1 MAGAQKNFELLF
13 KLSATLG
20 GNFHRTFNAARQA
33 QDRLA
38 ASVKN
43 VNALQSKIDGYNK
56 ANAAIEQNRGKLQRL
71 TAEHDRLQSELTQTA
86 QKKRDLQRAMET
98 AEAEGNIEEYK
109 RLQRELSATEKE
121 YSKLNEKYKANQNQI
136 QQATAK
142 IEEQQRT
149 LEQLTQELRE
159 AGLNTDDLERAN
171 DRLKNS
177 YERLQASQERL
188 KNLNQ
193 QQEKIKENIS
203 ATKTQ
208 ILGTVGAYT
217 AVAAA
222 IYAGPVQ
229 AAQKYETALAKVNT
243 IADTQAVPLEKIS
256 QEVMALSNKTGVA
269 ANDLAEDVYNAI
281 SAGQK
286 TGDAVNFVSYSTK
299 LAKAGFA
306 ETSQTLDVLTTILNA
321 YGKSADEVGSVSDML
336 IQIQNKGK
344 VSVGE
349 LSSVM
354 GKIIPTANSYNVSL
368 EQLGATYAIMTSKG
382 IAAAETTTYANSMLN
397 ELGKSGSTADK
408 ILRSVAGGGF
418 SDLMANGSSL
428 AEVLDILQQEA
439 QKSGKTIADMFGSAE
454 AGKAA
459 ITLLSNGVDGFNASV
474 EDMLK
479 STGATETAFG
489 IMADTTE
496 NKMAKAKNSINNLQ
510 IVLGQN
516 FLPIIGNVAD
526 KVAGVVTK
534 ISEFAEANPQLV
546 QTVLKVVGALAAL
559 KLGGLGLKL
568 GFQEMSLGVNTAK
581 IVLETLRSKFLILQA
596 GSIGLAGRLKLA
608 GQGVLTYF
616 GNVGN
621 ALGGVTSALGNILTN
636 NPLARAAGGLFTR
649 VGSIFTAGAQSLAG
663 RLLGPLSGAGSR
675 AVSMI
680 LAPFRA
686 LGGQLGGVLS
696 GLSGVIARS
705 PLGTI
710 GRVVSGAFGKL
721 GTLIGPI
728 GNALKTALGPLGKL
742 GSTLLGPLGGI
753 AGKVLPVVGV
763 ITAVITV
770 VQLLRENFDKVQ
782 EVVQRV
788 FGDKGLEIF
797 NKIVSTVQMAGDAIK
812 NAFSGESLDAVRS
825 KIEGAF
831 GQKGVAVFNGF
842 ISVVQT
848 VAGVI
853 QNLVGFISENVA
865 PTVTKILGVIVSD
878 VIPGIVNGIRQA
890 APVIMQIVQSIA
902 NFIGGIIPVIGS
914 FITGVMPIINQIID
928 FIQANVLPIVQEVFN
943 FIVSTVLPAINSG
956 VQFLATTIT
965 AVLSAVLPV
974 VQTVFTTIWNII
986 QPIMQQILTT
996 VQAVLPS
1003 VLAIFQNV
1011 FNTIGGVVNGLATVL
1026 SGLIQFIT
1034 GVFSG
1039 NWAQAWEG
1047 IKSVFSGVW
1056 ESLNG
1061 IAKGVVNGII
1071 GVINGAISGL
1081 NSIKIPD
1088 WVPVIGGK
1096 GVNIPTIP
1104 TFAGGTTR
1112 TPSTFIAGEKG
1123 PELITN
1129 APGMTVYTAER
1140 TRQIL
1145 ENSNQA
1151 ASVANNYGKDTTT
1164 ATAPEVPHTPGRA
1177 KKALENSNRA
1187 AAAVNRYGGRAAA
1200 GTTLE
1205 VPYTAGKAK
1214 KILETGNR
1222 AASVAKAAT
1231 EITNISNYGGK
1242 LETEVKA
1249 PPEVTRN
1256 PSGGGTQN
1264 LTINNSPTIIVQGDK
1279 PDDLERKLEENNQ
1292 KLIQQVREMQRQDA
1306 EDERRTVYE

>member
-13 KLSATLG
+13 KLTASLG
-20 GNFHRTFNAARQA
+20 GNFHSTFNAAVQA
-33 QDRLA
+33 QKRLSD
-38 ASVKN
+38 SVKN

-56 ANAAIEQNRGKLQRL
+56 ANAAIQQNQQKLQRL
-71 TAEHDRLQSELTQTA
+71 TAEHDRLQSELAQTA

-109 RLQRELSATEKE
+109 RLQKELSDTNKE
-121 YSKLNEKYKANQNQI
+121 YSRLNEKYKANQNQI

-142 IEEQQRT
+142 IEEQQRS
-149 LEQLTQELRE
+149 LEELAQELRE

-171 DRLKNS
+171 ERLKNS

-193 QQEKIKENIS
+193 QQEKIKQNIS
-203 ATKTQ
+203 ATKTE

-243 IADTQAVPLEKIS
+243 IADTQKVPLEDIS
-256 QEVMALSNKTGVA
+256 KAVMKLSNETGVA
-269 ANDLAEDVYNAI
+269 ASALAEDVYNAI
-281 SAGQK
+281 SAGQD
-286 TGDAVNFVSYSTK
+286 TGEAVNFVSASTK

-321 YGKSADEVGSVSDML
+321 YGDKVGTVNDVSDML

-354 GKIIPTANSYNVSL
+354 GKIIPTANAYNVGL

-408 ILRSVAGGGF
+408 ILRKVAGGGF

-428 AEVLDILQQEA
+428 AEVLNILQTEA

-459 ITLLSNGVDGFNASV
+459 MSILSNGVDGFNASV
-474 EDMLK
+474 EEMIK

-516 FLPIIGNVAD
+516 LLPIVGNVAD
-526 KVAGVVTK
+526 KVAGVITK
-534 ISEFAEANPQLV
+534 VSEFAQANPQLV

-568 GFQEMSLGVNTAK
+568 GFEEIGLGVNGVQT
-581 IVLETLRSKFLILQA
+581 VLEKLSGKFLTTQA
-596 GSIGLAGRLKLA
+596 GSIGLVGKIKNLA
-608 GQGVLTYF
+608 KSFTS
-616 GNVGN
+616 
-621 ALGGVTSALGNILTN
+621 LGGIKN
-636 NPLARAAGGLFTR
+636 
-649 VGSIFTAGAQSLAG
+649 
-663 RLLGPLSGAGSR
+663 LLGS
-675 AVSMI
+675 
-680 LAPFRA
+680 F
-686 LGGQLGGVLS
+686 
-696 GLSGVIARS
+696 
-705 PLGTI
+705 
-710 GRVVSGAFGKL
+710 
-721 GTLIGPI
+721 
-728 GNALKTALGPLGKL
+728 
-742 GSTLLGPLGGI
+742 GGI
-753 AGKVLPVVGV
+753 AGKILPIVGI

-770 VQLLRENFDKVQ
+770 VQLLRNNLDKVR
-782 EVVQRV
+782 EAVGRV

-797 NKIVSTVQMAGDAIK
+797 NKIVAAVTAAGDAIK
-812 NAFSGESLDAVRS
+812 NVFSGGNMDAARQ
-825 KIEGAF
+825 KIESIF
-831 GQKGVAVFNGF
+831 GTKGTAVFDGF
-842 ISVVQT
+842 IRAAQT
-848 VAGVI
+848 VGSAIGS
-853 QNLVGFISENVA
+853 LVGFITEHVVPVA
-865 PTVTKILGVIVSD
+865 EQVLGVIVSD
-878 VIPGIVNGIRQA
+878 VIPGIVGGIQQA
-890 APVIMQIVQSIA
+890 APVIMQIVQAIA
-902 NFIGGIIPVIGS
+902 NFIAGIIPVIGG
-914 FITGVMPIINQIID
+914 FIAGIMPVISEIITFVQT
-928 FIQANVLPIVQEVFN
+928 NVFPIVQQIFS
-943 FIVSTVLPAINSG
+943 FIVSTVLPAIVSG
-956 VQFLATTIT
+956 VQFLAATIT

-986 QPIMQQILTT
+986 QPILQQIFTT

-1039 NWAQAWEG
+1039 NWGQAWEG
-1047 IKSVFSGVW
+1047 IKSVFSGAWDALTSIV
-1056 ESLNG
+1056 
-1061 IAKGVVNGII
+1061 KGVINNII
-1071 GVINGAISGL
+1071 GIINGAIAGL

-1088 WVPVIGGK
+1088 WVPVVGGK
-1096 GVNIPTIP
+1096 GVNIPQLP
-1104 TFAGGTTR
+1104 TFARGTAR

-1140 TRQIL
+1140 TQKIL
-1145 ENSNQA
+1145 E
-1151 ASVANNYGKDTTT
+1151 T
-1164 ATAPEVPHTPGRA
+1164 
-1177 KKALENSNRA
+1177 SNRA
-1187 AAAVNRYGGRAAA
+1187 AAAVKAAPAAVQVGGYGGN
-1200 GTTLE
+1200 
-1205 VPYTAGKAK
+1205 P
-1214 KILETGNR
+1214 
-1222 AASVAKAAT
+1222 VA
-1231 EITNISNYGGK
+1231 
-1242 LETEVKA
+1242 EVKTA
-1249 PPEVTRN
+1249 PEVTRN
-1256 PSGGGTQN
+1256 PGRGGGTQN
-1264 LTINNSPTIIVQGDK
+1264 ITVNNSPTIVVNGDK
-1279 PDDLERKLEENNQ
+1279 PDDLEQKLEANNQ
-1292 KLIQQVREMQRQDA
+1292 KLIREIREMQRQDE
-1306 EDERRTVYE
+1306 EDERRAVYE

>member
-13 KLSATLG
+13 KLTASLG
-20 GNFHRTFNAARQA
+20 GNFHSTFNAAVQA
-33 QDRLA
+33 QKRLSD
-38 ASVKN
+38 SVKN

-56 ANAAIEQNRGKLQRL
+56 ANAAIQQNQQKLQRL
-71 TAEHDRLQSELTQTA
+71 TAEHDRLQSELAQTA

-109 RLQRELSATEKE
+109 RLQKELSDTNKE

-142 IEEQQRT
+142 IEEQQRS
-149 LEQLTQELRE
+149 LEELAQELRE

-171 DRLKNS
+171 ERLKNS

-193 QQEKIKENIS
+193 QQEKIKQNIS

-229 AAQKYETALAKVNT
+229 AAQKYEAALAKVNT
-243 IADTQAVPLEKIS
+243 IADTTQVPLEKIS

-269 ANDLAEDVYNAI
+269 ASALAEDVYNAI
-281 SAGQK
+281 SAGQQ

-321 YGKSADEVGSVSDML
+321 YRMSADKVGNVSDML

-354 GKIIPTANSYNVSL
+354 GKIIPTANAYNVSL

-408 ILRSVAGGGF
+408 ILRKVAGGGF

-428 AEVLDILQQEA
+428 AEVLDVLQKEA

-459 ITLLSNGVDGFNASV
+459 MSILSNGVDGFNESV
-474 EDMLK
+474 EGMLN
-479 STGATETAFG
+479 SVGATETAFG

-516 FLPIIGNVAD
+516 LLPIVGNVAD

-534 ISEFAEANPQLV
+534 VSEFAQANPQLV

-596 GSIGLAGRLKLA
+596 GSIGLIGRLKNL
-608 GQGVLTYF
+608 GKSLTT
-616 GNVGN
+616 
-621 ALGGVTSALGNILTN
+621 LGGIKN
-636 NPLARAAGGLFTR
+636 
-649 VGSIFTAGAQSLAG
+649 
-663 RLLGPLSGAGSR
+663 LLGG
-675 AVSMI
+675 M
-680 LAPFRA
+680 
-686 LGGQLGGVLS
+686 
-696 GLSGVIARS
+696 
-705 PLGTI
+705 
-710 GRVVSGAFGKL
+710 
-721 GTLIGPI
+721 
-728 GNALKTALGPLGKL
+728 
-742 GSTLLGPLGGI
+742 GGI
-753 AGKVLPVVGV
+753 AGKILPIVAVVA
-763 ITAVITV
+763 AVITV
-770 VQLLRENFDKVQ
+770 VQLLRKNFDKVR
-782 EVVQRV
+782 EAVGRI

-797 NKIVSTVQMAGDAIK
+797 DKIVAAVTAAGDAIK
-812 NAFSGESLDAVRS
+812 NVFSGGNMDAARQ
-825 KIEGAF
+825 KIESIFGA
-831 GQKGVAVFNGF
+831 KGTAVFDGF
-842 ISVVQT
+842 IRAAQT
-848 VAGVI
+848 VGSAIGS
-853 QNLVGFISENVA
+853 LVGFITEHVVPVA
-865 PTVTKILGVIVSD
+865 EQVLGVIVSD
-878 VIPGIVNGIRQA
+878 VIPGIVGGIQQA
-890 APVIMQIVQSIA
+890 APVIMQIVQAIA
-902 NFIGGIIPVIGS
+902 NFIAGIIPVIGG
-914 FITGVMPIINQIID
+914 FIAGIMPVIREIITFVQT
-928 FIQANVLPIVQEVFN
+928 NVFPIVQQIFS
-943 FIVSTVLPAINSG
+943 FIVSTVLPAIVSG
-956 VQFLATTIT
+956 VQFLAATIT

-986 QPIMQQILTT
+986 QPILQQIFTT

-1039 NWAQAWEG
+1039 NWGQAWEG
-1047 IKSVFSGVW
+1047 IKSVFSGAWDALTSIV
-1056 ESLNG
+1056 
-1061 IAKGVVNGII
+1061 KGVINNII
-1071 GVINGAISGL
+1071 GIINGAIAGL

-1088 WVPVIGGK
+1088 WVPVVGGK
-1096 GVNIPTIP
+1096 GVNIPQLP
-1104 TFAGGTTR
+1104 TFARGTAR

-1140 TRQIL
+1140 TQKIL
-1145 ENSNQA
+1145 E
-1151 ASVANNYGKDTTT
+1151 T
-1164 ATAPEVPHTPGRA
+1164 
-1177 KKALENSNRA
+1177 SNRA
-1187 AAAVNRYGGRAAA
+1187 AAAVKAAPAAVQVGGYGGN
-1200 GTTLE
+1200 
-1205 VPYTAGKAK
+1205 P
-1214 KILETGNR
+1214 
-1222 AASVAKAAT
+1222 VA
-1231 EITNISNYGGK
+1231 
-1242 LETEVKA
+1242 EVKTA
-1249 PPEVTRN
+1249 PEVTRN
-1256 PSGGGTQN
+1256 PGRGGGTQN
-1264 LTINNSPTIIVQGDK
+1264 ITVNNSPTIVVNGDK
-1279 PDDLERKLEENNQ
+1279 PDDLEQKLEANNQ
-1292 KLIQQVREMQRQDA
+1292 KLIREIREMQRQDA
-1306 EDERRTVYE
+1306 EDERRAVYE

>member
-13 KLSATLG
+13 KLTASLG
-20 GNFHRTFNAARQA
+20 GNFHSTFNAAVQA
-33 QDRLA
+33 QKRLSD
-38 ASVKN
+38 SVKN

-56 ANAAIEQNRGKLQRL
+56 ANAAIQQNQQKLQRL
-71 TAEHDRLQSELTQTA
+71 TAEHDRLQSELAQTA

-109 RLQRELSATEKE
+109 RLQKELSDTNKE

-142 IEEQQRT
+142 IEEQQRS
-149 LEQLTQELRE
+149 LEELAQELRE

-171 DRLKNS
+171 ERLKNS

-193 QQEKIKENIS
+193 QQEKIKQNIS

-229 AAQKYETALAKVNT
+229 AAQKYEAALAKVNT
-243 IADTQAVPLEKIS
+243 IADTTQVPLEKIS

-269 ANDLAEDVYNAI
+269 ASALAEDVYNAI
-281 SAGQK
+281 SAGQQ

-321 YGKSADEVGSVSDML
+321 YRMSADKVGNVSDML

-354 GKIIPTANSYNVSL
+354 GKIIPTANAYNVSL

-408 ILRSVAGGGF
+408 ILRKVAGGGF

-428 AEVLDILQQEA
+428 AEVLDVLQKEA

-459 ITLLSNGVDGFNASV
+459 MSILSNGVDGFNESV
-474 EDMLK
+474 EGMLN
-479 STGATETAFG
+479 SVGATETAFG

-516 FLPIIGNVAD
+516 LLPIVGNVAD

-534 ISEFAEANPQLV
+534 VSEFAQANPQLV

-596 GSIGLAGRLKLA
+596 GSIGLIGRLKNL
-608 GQGVLTYF
+608 GKSLTT
-616 GNVGN
+616 
-621 ALGGVTSALGNILTN
+621 LGGIKN
-636 NPLARAAGGLFTR
+636 
-649 VGSIFTAGAQSLAG
+649 
-663 RLLGPLSGAGSR
+663 LLGG
-675 AVSMI
+675 M
-680 LAPFRA
+680 
-686 LGGQLGGVLS
+686 
-696 GLSGVIARS
+696 
-705 PLGTI
+705 
-710 GRVVSGAFGKL
+710 
-721 GTLIGPI
+721 
-728 GNALKTALGPLGKL
+728 
-742 GSTLLGPLGGI
+742 GGI
-753 AGKVLPVVGV
+753 AGKILPIVAVVA
-763 ITAVITV
+763 AVITV
-770 VQLLRENFDKVQ
+770 VQLLRKNFDKVR
-782 EVVQRV
+782 EAVGRI

-797 NKIVSTVQMAGDAIK
+797 DKIVAAVTAAGDAIK
-812 NAFSGESLDAVRS
+812 NVFSGGNMDAARQ
-825 KIEGAF
+825 KIESIFGA
-831 GQKGVAVFNGF
+831 KGTAVFDGF
-842 ISVVQT
+842 IRAAQT
-848 VAGVI
+848 VGSAIGS
-853 QNLVGFISENVA
+853 LVGFITEHVVPVA
-865 PTVTKILGVIVSD
+865 EQVLGVIVSD
-878 VIPGIVNGIRQA
+878 VIPGIVGGIQQE
-890 APVIMQIVQSIA
+890 APVIMQIVQAIA
-902 NFIGGIIPVIGS
+902 NFIAGIIPVIGG
-914 FITGVMPIINQIID
+914 FIAGIMPVISEIITFVQT
-928 FIQANVLPIVQEVFN
+928 NVFPIVQQIFS
-943 FIVSTVLPAINSG
+943 FIVSTVLPAIVSG
-956 VQFLATTIT
+956 VQFLAATIT

-986 QPIMQQILTT
+986 QPILQQIFTT

-1039 NWAQAWEG
+1039 NWGQAWEG
-1047 IKSVFSGVW
+1047 IKSVFSGAWDALTSIV
-1056 ESLNG
+1056 
-1061 IAKGVVNGII
+1061 KGVINNII
-1071 GVINGAISGL
+1071 GIINGAIAGL

-1088 WVPVIGGK
+1088 WVPVVGGK
-1096 GVNIPTIP
+1096 GVNIPQLP
-1104 TFAGGTTR
+1104 TFARGTAR

-1140 TRQIL
+1140 TQKIL
-1145 ENSNQA
+1145 E
-1151 ASVANNYGKDTTT
+1151 T
-1164 ATAPEVPHTPGRA
+1164 
-1177 KKALENSNRA
+1177 SNRA
-1187 AAAVNRYGGRAAA
+1187 AAAVKAAPAAVQVGGYGGN
-1200 GTTLE
+1200 
-1205 VPYTAGKAK
+1205 P
-1214 KILETGNR
+1214 
-1222 AASVAKAAT
+1222 VA
-1231 EITNISNYGGK
+1231 
-1242 LETEVKA
+1242 EVKTA
-1249 PPEVTRN
+1249 PEVTRN
-1256 PSGGGTQN
+1256 PGRGGGTQN
-1264 LTINNSPTIIVQGDK
+1264 ITVNNSPTIVVNGDK
-1279 PDDLERKLEENNQ
+1279 PDDLEQKLEANNQ
-1292 KLIQQVREMQRQDA
+1292 KLIREIREMQRQDA
-1306 EDERRTVYE
+1306 EDERRAVYE

>member
-13 KLSATLG
+13 KLTASLG
-20 GNFHRTFNAARQA
+20 GNFHSTFNAAVQA
-33 QDRLA
+33 QKRLSD
-38 ASVKN
+38 SVKN

-56 ANAAIEQNRGKLQRL
+56 ANAAIQQNQQKLQRL
-71 TAEHDRLQSELTQTA
+71 TAEHDRLQSELAQTA

-109 RLQRELSATEKE
+109 RLQKELSDTNKE

-142 IEEQQRT
+142 IEEQQRS
-149 LEQLTQELRE
+149 LEELAQELRE

-171 DRLKNS
+171 ERLKNS

-193 QQEKIKENIS
+193 QQEKIKQNIS

-229 AAQKYETALAKVNT
+229 AAQKYEAALAKVNT
-243 IADTQAVPLEKIS
+243 IADTTQVPLEKIS

-269 ANDLAEDVYNAI
+269 ASALAEDVYNAI
-281 SAGQK
+281 SAGQQ

-321 YGKSADEVGSVSDML
+321 YRMSADKVGNVSDML

-354 GKIIPTANSYNVSL
+354 GKIIPTANAYNVSL

-408 ILRSVAGGGF
+408 ILRKVAGGGF

-428 AEVLDILQQEA
+428 AEVLDVLQKEA

-459 ITLLSNGVDGFNASV
+459 MSILSNGVDGFNESV
-474 EDMLK
+474 EGMLN
-479 STGATETAFG
+479 SVGATETAFG

-516 FLPIIGNVAD
+516 LLPIVGNVAD

-534 ISEFAEANPQLV
+534 VSEFAQANPQLV

-596 GSIGLAGRLKLA
+596 GSIGLIGRLKNL
-608 GQGVLTYF
+608 GKSLTT
-616 GNVGN
+616 
-621 ALGGVTSALGNILTN
+621 LGGIKN
-636 NPLARAAGGLFTR
+636 
-649 VGSIFTAGAQSLAG
+649 
-663 RLLGPLSGAGSR
+663 LLGG
-675 AVSMI
+675 M
-680 LAPFRA
+680 
-686 LGGQLGGVLS
+686 
-696 GLSGVIARS
+696 
-705 PLGTI
+705 
-710 GRVVSGAFGKL
+710 
-721 GTLIGPI
+721 
-728 GNALKTALGPLGKL
+728 
-742 GSTLLGPLGGI
+742 GGI
-753 AGKVLPVVGV
+753 AGKILPIVAVVA
-763 ITAVITV
+763 AVITV
-770 VQLLRENFDKVQ
+770 VQLLRKNFDKVR
-782 EVVQRV
+782 EAVGRI

-797 NKIVSTVQMAGDAIK
+797 VKIVAAVTAAGDAIK
-812 NAFSGESLDAVRS
+812 NVFSGGNMDAARQ
-825 KIEGAF
+825 KIESIFGA
-831 GQKGVAVFNGF
+831 KGTAVFDGF
-842 ISVVQT
+842 IRAAQT
-848 VAGVI
+848 VGSAIGS
-853 QNLVGFISENVA
+853 LVGFITEHVVPVA
-865 PTVTKILGVIVSD
+865 EQVLGVIVSD
-878 VIPGIVNGIRQA
+878 VIPGIVGGIQQE
-890 APVIMQIVQSIA
+890 APVIMQIVQAIA
-902 NFIGGIIPVIGS
+902 NFIAGIIPVIGG
-914 FITGVMPIINQIID
+914 FIAGIKPVISEIITFVQT
-928 FIQANVLPIVQEVFN
+928 NVFPIVQQIFS
-943 FIVSTVLPAINSG
+943 FIVSTVLPAIVSG
-956 VQFLATTIT
+956 VQFLAATIT

-986 QPIMQQILTT
+986 QPILQQIFTT

-1039 NWAQAWEG
+1039 NWGQAWEG
-1047 IKSVFSGVW
+1047 IKSVFSGAWDALTSIV
-1056 ESLNG
+1056 
-1061 IAKGVVNGII
+1061 KGVINNII
-1071 GVINGAISGL
+1071 GIINGAIAGL

-1088 WVPVIGGK
+1088 WVPVVGGK
-1096 GVNIPTIP
+1096 GVNIPQLP
-1104 TFAGGTTR
+1104 TFARGTAR

-1140 TRQIL
+1140 TQKIL
-1145 ENSNQA
+1145 E
-1151 ASVANNYGKDTTT
+1151 T
-1164 ATAPEVPHTPGRA
+1164 
-1177 KKALENSNRA
+1177 SNRA
-1187 AAAVNRYGGRAAA
+1187 AAAVKAAPAAVQVGGYGGN
-1200 GTTLE
+1200 
-1205 VPYTAGKAK
+1205 P
-1214 KILETGNR
+1214 
-1222 AASVAKAAT
+1222 VA
-1231 EITNISNYGGK
+1231 
-1242 LETEVKA
+1242 EVKTA
-1249 PPEVTRN
+1249 PEVTRN
-1256 PSGGGTQN
+1256 PGRGGGTQN
-1264 LTINNSPTIIVQGDK
+1264 ITVNNSPTIVVNGDK
-1279 PDDLERKLEENNQ
+1279 PDDLEQKLEANNQ
-1292 KLIQQVREMQRQDA
+1292 KLIREIREMQRQDA
-1306 EDERRTVYE
+1306 EDERRAVYE

>member
-13 KLSATLG
+13 KLTASLG
-20 GNFHRTFNAARQA
+20 GNFHSTFNAAVQA
-33 QDRLA
+33 QKRLSD
-38 ASVKN
+38 SVKN

-56 ANAAIEQNRGKLQRL
+56 ANAAIQQNQQKLQRL
-71 TAEHDRLQSELTQTA
+71 TAEHDRLQSELAQTA

-109 RLQRELSATEKE
+109 RLQKELSDTNKE

-142 IEEQQRT
+142 IEEQQRS
-149 LEQLTQELRE
+149 LEELAQELRE

-171 DRLKNS
+171 ERLKNS

-193 QQEKIKENIS
+193 QQEKIKQNIS

-229 AAQKYETALAKVNT
+229 AAQKYEAALAKVNT
-243 IADTQAVPLEKIS
+243 IADTTQVPLEKIS

-269 ANDLAEDVYNAI
+269 ASALAEDVYNAI
-281 SAGQK
+281 SAGQQ

-321 YGKSADEVGSVSDML
+321 YRMSADKVGNVSDML

-354 GKIIPTANSYNVSL
+354 GKIIPTANAYNVSL

-408 ILRSVAGGGF
+408 ILRKVAGGGF

-428 AEVLDILQQEA
+428 AEVLDVLQKEA

-459 ITLLSNGVDGFNASV
+459 MSILSNGVDGFNESV
-474 EDMLK
+474 EGMLN
-479 STGATETAFG
+479 SVGATETAFG

-516 FLPIIGNVAD
+516 LLPIVGNVAD

-534 ISEFAEANPQLV
+534 VSEFAQANPQLV

-596 GSIGLAGRLKLA
+596 GSIGLIGRLKNL
-608 GQGVLTYF
+608 GKSLTT
-616 GNVGN
+616 
-621 ALGGVTSALGNILTN
+621 LGGIKN
-636 NPLARAAGGLFTR
+636 
-649 VGSIFTAGAQSLAG
+649 
-663 RLLGPLSGAGSR
+663 LLGG
-675 AVSMI
+675 M
-680 LAPFRA
+680 
-686 LGGQLGGVLS
+686 
-696 GLSGVIARS
+696 
-705 PLGTI
+705 
-710 GRVVSGAFGKL
+710 
-721 GTLIGPI
+721 
-728 GNALKTALGPLGKL
+728 
-742 GSTLLGPLGGI
+742 GGI
-753 AGKVLPVVGV
+753 AGKILPIVAVVA
-763 ITAVITV
+763 AVITV
-770 VQLLRENFDKVQ
+770 VQLLRKNFDKVR
-782 EVVQRV
+782 EAVGRI

-797 NKIVSTVQMAGDAIK
+797 DKIVAAVTAAGDAIK
-812 NAFSGESLDAVRS
+812 NVFSGGNMDAARQ
-825 KIEGAF
+825 KIESIFGA
-831 GQKGVAVFNGF
+831 KGSAVFDGF
-842 ISVVQT
+842 IRAAQT
-848 VAGVI
+848 VGSAIGS
-853 QNLVGFISENVA
+853 LVGFITEHVVPVA
-865 PTVTKILGVIVSD
+865 EQVLGVIVSD
-878 VIPGIVNGIRQA
+878 VIPGIVGGIQQA
-890 APVIMQIVQSIA
+890 APVIMQIVQAIA
-902 NFIGGIIPVIGS
+902 NFIAGIIPVIGG
-914 FITGVMPIINQIID
+914 FIAGIMPVISEIITFVQT
-928 FIQANVLPIVQEVFN
+928 NVFPIVQQIFS
-943 FIVSTVLPAINSG
+943 FIVSTVLPAIVSG
-956 VQFLATTIT
+956 VQFLAATIT

-986 QPIMQQILTT
+986 QPILQQIFTT

-1039 NWAQAWEG
+1039 NWGQAWEG
-1047 IKSVFSGVW
+1047 IKSVFSGAWDALTSIV
-1056 ESLNG
+1056 
-1061 IAKGVVNGII
+1061 KGVINNII
-1071 GVINGAISGL
+1071 GIINGAIAGL

-1088 WVPVIGGK
+1088 WVPVVGGK
-1096 GVNIPTIP
+1096 GVNIPQLP
-1104 TFAGGTTR
+1104 TFARGTAR

-1140 TRQIL
+1140 TQKIL
-1145 ENSNQA
+1145 E
-1151 ASVANNYGKDTTT
+1151 T
-1164 ATAPEVPHTPGRA
+1164 
-1177 KKALENSNRA
+1177 SNRA
-1187 AAAVNRYGGRAAA
+1187 AAAVKAAPAAVQVGGYGGN
-1200 GTTLE
+1200 
-1205 VPYTAGKAK
+1205 P
-1214 KILETGNR
+1214 
-1222 AASVAKAAT
+1222 VA
-1231 EITNISNYGGK
+1231 
-1242 LETEVKA
+1242 EVKTA
-1249 PPEVTRN
+1249 PEVTRN
-1256 PSGGGTQN
+1256 PGRGGGTQN
-1264 LTINNSPTIIVQGDK
+1264 ITVNNSPTIVVNGDK
-1279 PDDLERKLEENNQ
+1279 PDDLEQKLEANNQ
-1292 KLIQQVREMQRQDA
+1292 KLIREIREMQRQDA
-1306 EDERRTVYE
+1306 EDERRAVYE